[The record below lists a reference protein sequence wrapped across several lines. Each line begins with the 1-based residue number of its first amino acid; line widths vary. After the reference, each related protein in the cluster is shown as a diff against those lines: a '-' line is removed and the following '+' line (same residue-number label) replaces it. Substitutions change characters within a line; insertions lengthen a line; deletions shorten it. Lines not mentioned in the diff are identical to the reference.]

1 MKNLLIATAITITSL
16 FFFSQTAC
24 KKTADVIEETI
35 DCTVDSWFLK
45 INADVD
51 ASNSKLIHFTFVND
65 DSSEKYTLDNEI
77 NWDFGDGVT
86 ETSQGLTISHTYANT
101 GSYTVKGSYT
111 LNKGSKS
118 CSSHKQKAIN
128 VY

>member
-101 GSYTVKGSYT
+101 GSFTVKGSYT
-111 LNKGSKS
+111 LNKGSES
-118 CSSHKQKAIN
+118 CSSHKEKAIN
-128 VY
+128 VN